1 MIEHKVFI
9 DKARYLQKPIPSSE
23 EIDNALAQYD
33 EVAMTQAWRNRIVVQ
48 VWDEVSSIN
57 AATPEYIL
65 ENNPWAD
72 KVYMLLVDGK
82 VIYLQTHEPYVQGYI
97 PITAETINSIS
108 DGHANQIASQ
118 SAQFDIIQAVL
129 ADLDLLN

>member
-1 MIEHKVFI
+1 MIDHKVFI

-23 EIDNALAQYD
+23 EIDNALAQYN

-48 VWDEVSSIN
+48 VWDGVSNIN

-65 ENNPWAD
+65 ENSPWAD

-82 VIYLQTHEPYVQGYI
+82 VTYLQTHEPYVQGYV
-97 PITAETINSIS
+97 PITAETVNSIS
-108 DGHANQIASQ
+108 DNHTNQIASQ

-129 ADLDLLN
+129 ADLNLLD